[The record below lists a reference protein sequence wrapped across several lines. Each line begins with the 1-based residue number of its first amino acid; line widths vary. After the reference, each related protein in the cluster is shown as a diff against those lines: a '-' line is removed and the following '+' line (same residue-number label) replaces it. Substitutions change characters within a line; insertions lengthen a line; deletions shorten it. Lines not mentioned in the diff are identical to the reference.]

1 MKTPSDPERHSLVN
15 EVLVG
20 SELTEFRAATLDL
33 AVGLARQRRRA
44 RGRNRVVVAAMVPL
58 LLAIAVTQW
67 PRRNAAPAP
76 RAMFEVVHTVPLRPE
91 IHVDTHRT
99 SQTTVR
105 SDSARYAV
113 VATDSAHPDYRTLTD
128 DALLAM
134 FPNRPV
140 GLIPDPEGHRHLVF
154 LDGNGPSLPGE

>member
-1 MKTPSDPERHSLVN
+1 MKTPSEPEQHALVN
-15 EVLVG
+15 EVLVDT
-20 SELTEFRAATLDL
+20 ELAKFREATLGL
-33 AVGLARQRRRA
+33 AVALARQRRQA
-44 RGRNRVVVAAMVPL
+44 RVRNRVVAAAMVPL

-76 RAMFEVVHTVPLRPE
+76 RAMFEVVHTVPLRPG
-91 IHVDTHRT
+91 IHVDTRRT

-105 SDSARYAV
+105 SDAARYAV

-140 GLIPDPEGHRHLVF
+140 GLISDPEGHRHLVF
-154 LDGNGPSLPGE
+154 LDGSGPSSPGE

>member
-1 MKTPSDPERHSLVN
+1 MKTPSEPERHSFVN

-20 SELTEFRAATLDL
+20 SELAEFRAATLDIAL
-33 AVGLARQRRRA
+33 GLARQRRQA
-44 RGRNRVVVAAMVPL
+44 RVRNRVVVAGLVPL

-67 PRRNAAPAP
+67 PRRHAAPAP
-76 RAMFEVVHTVPLRPE
+76 RALFEVVHTVPIRPG
-91 IHVDTHRT
+91 IHVETHRT
-99 SQTTVR
+99 SQTTVF

-113 VATDSAHPDYRTLTD
+113 VTTDSARPDYRTLTD

-140 GLIPDPEGHRHLVF
+140 GLISDPEGHRHLVF
-154 LDGNGPSLPGE
+154 LDGSGPTSPGE